1 MFGLLQLV
9 LHGLAVDGSQ
19 MMFASTINVQ
29 QIDEVLPTLIER
41 LQIVGN
47 LFAGRELLIVRI
59 NLVLH
64 PAEILDRLAFA
75 RVKSFDDRFA
85 LGITQ
90 LAGALGFA
98 PRDQAPVK
106 RSCGNHSEIQSLSRE
121 RRQQR
126 RHVLNVG
133 SRDGE
138 AGHPPKVDR
147 LLKCFFQIPKIYP
160 GQFHVSYDE
169 CLLIVLATSV
179 WSTVFRRPALMIT
192 AWRRGSQP
200 SPGAIYCLGVVSPCA
215 GSACGEDSLD
225 AAGSRPISRLYSS
238 NLSCNCMSIASRS
251 ISCICVSTDAV
262 PSCILASAAA
272 ARRSILSRISSK
284 VEASSPS
291 WNEAIVWAS
300 CSCSF
305 ACFDSLMS
313 CIASAVRFCICR
325 T

>member
-29 QIDEVLPTLIER
+29 QIDEVLPTRIER

-106 RSCGNHSEIQSLSRE
+106 RSCGNHSEIQSLSRD
-121 RRQQR
+121 RR
-126 RHVLNVG
+126 L
-133 SRDGE
+133 E
-138 AGHPPKVDR
+138 AG
-147 LLKCFFQIPKIYP
+147 LQ
-160 GQFHVSYDE
+160 
-169 CLLIVLATSV
+169 T
-179 WSTVFRRPALMIT
+179 IT
-192 AWRRGSQP
+192 RS
-200 SPGAIYCLGVVSPCA
+200 YCLGVVSPCA

-238 NLSCNCMSIASRS
+238 NLSCNCMS
-251 ISCICVSTDAV
+251 
-262 PSCILASAAA
+262 
-272 ARRSILSRISSK
+272 
-284 VEASSPS
+284 
-291 WNEAIVWAS
+291 
-300 CSCSF
+300 
-305 ACFDSLMS
+305 
-313 CIASAVRFCICR
+313 
-325 T
+325 